1 MKMLS
6 QLLSLVALLVSS
18 TFAAYPPAYLSAT
31 GAYPGSC
38 SECGM
43 SPSSLDAAFAC
54 RKTNTV
60 TSVAAFHTGAGTNAV
75 ILTND
80 TDKALTGQ
88 FDKTY
93 WTFNG
98 FSTTYS
104 LYMQPTAKSKFAS
117 KCDSAS
123 SQNKSLTPRRRLWQR
138 RHQCRLCHGRLRG
151 SRRGWSACVER
162 HGHGKRWILLCVV
175 SLRHPWLRVSG
186 CASSG
191 VLAVE

>member
-1 MKMLS
+1 MWHEFVL
-6 QLLSLVALLVSS
+6 
-18 TFAAYPPAYLSAT
+18 
-31 GAYPGSC
+31 
-38 SECGM
+38 
-43 SPSSLDAAFAC
+43 LDAPSAC
-54 RKTNTV
+54 NELNPV

-117 KCDSAS
+117 KCDFPSNQS
-123 SQNKSLTPRRRLWQR
+123 KPLTPGRRLWQR
-138 RHQCRLCHGRLRG
+138 RHQCRVCHGRFRR
-151 SRRGWSACVER
+151 SRRGRSAGVEQ
-162 HGHGKRWILLCVV
+162 HGHGERWILLRVV
-175 SLRHPWLRVSG
+175 SVRHPWLRVG
-186 CASSG
+186 GGASAG